1 MRCLITLALLTT
13 AAIVAQTT
21 VTSTRVESAESV
33 CRDSLSASPPR
44 FTRNDATSE
53 ACRDRTMTAS
63 GRTSDT
69 RTVAEMTHGVADAV
83 PTSEPTLR
91 PVLDTVP
98 GSAGVPL
105 SFNDPMYAH
114 VTDGSS
120 RITLSSGSSLKDMSI
135 VENSGEP
142 TITCKG
148 SCSLTRVRIQSREGV
163 RCVGGNIDL
172 TWVYITATG
181 IGSDHADGLQCYA
194 PGSTGTVTVRN
205 STFKVAGATTA
216 GYFSAD
222 NWQGSHVFENVLFEG
237 GNHGLRIPA
246 DGGSSVKLKNVYFV
260 RGSFRYG
267 AFLFDVVNGRRIN
280 IAQWE
285 NVRWASWQGDQL
297 VLGEQIRRP

>member
-44 FTRNDATSE
+44 FTRTDATSE

-63 GRTSDT
+63 TLTSET
-69 RTVAEMTHGVADAV
+69 RTVAEMKHGVAGAV

-105 SFNDPMYAH
+105 SFNDPMYAN

-142 TITCKG
+142 TITCRG